1 MFMVFVFFVFAIL
14 MMLYE
19 KGMVGRNTPLIWEW
33 IAILSSTIWV
43 YAHSIVLGDNKKYV
57 K

>member
-1 MFMVFVFFVFAIL
+1 MVFVFFVFAIL